1 MGVIVSNT
9 NIGMR
14 NTSVAIGEAC
24 DVQETTNIS
33 LASLCDG
40 GLYNGIRNTFG
51 SGGGPANDFE
61 KLGGSNNPISGFSSG
76 DTAITSAASTLIGN
90 APFKMSNCIGGQHV
104 AGGGGG
110 GGR

>member
-40 GLYNGIRNTFG
+40 GLYNGIRNT
-51 SGGGPANDFE
+51 S
-61 KLGGSNNPISGFSSG
+61 
-76 DTAITSAASTLIGN
+76 LI
-90 APFKMSNCIGGQHV
+90 HE
-104 AGGGGG
+104 AGHHT
-110 GGR
+110 